1 MTGNIISYMVFPVAL
16 RSSNFRKYLFG
27 ASISETGTQMQNVAV
42 AWQVYEITNNPASLG
57 LIGLAN
63 FLPIIL
69 FSLVGGVVADK
80 HDRKIILITGQALM
94 GIVSFMLFFT
104 TVSNTI
110 NPWLIYVLLALSAT
124 ANSFA
129 NPARQS
135 ILPHLVDKERF
146 LNAVSLNTLQHQAAT
161 MVGPAIAGLLIAGFG
176 VASVYLFNTISFV
189 IFIASLLIVRVAK
202 HTQNKEISL
211 NIASIMEGVKFVA
224 STPILYTTMILD
236 FMATFFGTAML
247 LMPVFAKDVL
257 NVGPEGL
264 GLLYASPSIG
274 AVIAGLIVSSMHN
287 IKHQGKVIL
296 IAVFIYGLAT
306 LGFGLSKF
314 LPLSLAFLMIMGAG
328 DMVSTVIRN
337 TIRQMV
343 TPDHLRGR
351 MVSVMRIFFQGG
363 PQLGE
368 MEAGL
373 LASVVGA
380 PISVVIGGLGTLITT
395 TVIAY
400 SSKSLRNYKGSELKV

>member
-1 MTGNIISYMVFPVAL
+1 MVFPVAL
-16 RSSNFRKYLFG
+16 KSSNFRKYLFG
-27 ASISETGTQMQNVAV
+27 AGISEAGTQMQNVAV
-42 AWQVYEITNNPASLG
+42 AWQVYEITHNPASLG

-80 HDRKIILITGQALM
+80 YDRKTLLITSQVLM
-94 GIVSFMLFFT
+94 GTASLVLFFT

-110 NPWLIYVLLALSAT
+110 NPWLIYVLLAFSAT

-129 NPARQS
+129 TPARQS

-146 LNAVSLNTLQHQAAT
+146 MNAVSLNTLQHQGAT
-161 MVGPAIAGLLIAGFG
+161 MIGPAIAGVLIASLG
-176 VASVYLFNTISFV
+176 VASVYLFNIASFV
-189 IFIASLLIVRVAK
+189 IFIVSLLFITVAK
-202 HTQNKEISL
+202 QTQNKEISM
-211 NIASIMEGVKFVA
+211 NIASVMEGVKFVA

-257 NVGPEGL
+257 HVGPEGL
-264 GLLYASPSIG
+264 GLLYSSPAIG
-274 AVIAGLIVSSMHN
+274 AVIAGLIISSIQH
-287 IKHQGKVIL
+287 IQHQGRVIL
-296 IAVFIYGLAT
+296 ISVFVYGLAT
-306 LGFGLSKF
+306 VAFGLSTF
-314 LPLSLAFLMIMGAG
+314 LPLSLLFLMIMGAG
-328 DMVSTVIRN
+328 DMISTVIRN

-395 TVIAY
+395 TIIAY
-400 SSKSLRNYKGSELKV
+400 SSKSLRNYQGDKLKV